1 VVRLRR
7 ISPAGPGWTRR
18 RSGRGF
24 VYLDENGVR
33 IDDPDQVQRV
43 RDLVIPPA
51 WRNVWICPYPNG
63 HLQAVGTDARGRRQY
78 LYHPRWRVLRDRDKH
93 EHMTLFARRL
103 PAARERVAAHLALPG
118 MPRERALAA
127 AFRLLDLGFF
137 RIGGEIYAEE
147 NGSYGLATLRK
158 QHARI
163 EGGAVV
169 FDYVAKSGNQRM
181 VAIADDSVLEV
192 VRVLKRRRGGGDE
205 LLAWKNGA
213 GWTDLASE
221 DINTYVKDV
230 VGPDSSAKN
239 FRTWHATVLAAIA
252 LAAAPPPPRSAAATK
267 REVARAMREVADY
280 IGNTPAVCRASYVDP
295 RVIDRF
301 GDGVTIKA
309 SLRRSGGAAAFGAPA
324 THGAVERAVLRLLQ
338 A

>member
-1 VVRLRR
+1 
-7 ISPAGPGWTRR
+7 
-18 RSGRGF
+18 
-24 VYLDENGVR
+24 
-33 IDDPDQVQRV
+33 
-43 RDLVIPPA
+43 
-51 WRNVWICPYPNG
+51 
-63 HLQAVGTDARGRRQY
+63 
-78 LYHPRWRVLRDRDKH
+78 
-93 EHMTLFARRL
+93 
-103 PAARERVAAHLALPG
+103 
-118 MPRERALAA
+118 MPRERSLAA

-192 VRVLKRRRGGGDE
+192 VRVLKRRRGGGEE

-213 GWTDLASE
+213 GWTDLVSE
-221 DINTYVKDV
+221 DINAYVKEV
-230 VGPDSSAKN
+230 VGPEASAKD

-301 GDGVTIKA
+301 SDGVTIKA

-324 THGAVERAVLRLLQ
+324 THGAVERAVLRLLRG
-338 A
+338 